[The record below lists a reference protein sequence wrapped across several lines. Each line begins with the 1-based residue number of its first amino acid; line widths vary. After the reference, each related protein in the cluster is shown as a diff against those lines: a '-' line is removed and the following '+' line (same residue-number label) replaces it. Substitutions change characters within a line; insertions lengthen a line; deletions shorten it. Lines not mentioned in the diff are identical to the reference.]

1 MFGTGSSSF
10 SLPCSTSCIAAT
22 VAIAFVMDA
31 LRNTV
36 SGVIEAEPASSARGP
51 IAPSYST
58 PFSVAA
64 IAPTPGTSFAS
75 TACFRM
81 GSMRDFAE
89 FSCACRRPTRNDA
102 AAPTAKAPFNMSR
115 RLVCL
120 MGSPSGFGWTA
131 ERSGRSMLSDP
142 GFEGKCAGECTSYH
156 PGSKFY
162 LEPPCGGPVESGYV
176 AASQSCAAGL
186 LIRDWHSRCCRRSTV
201 VADQTRRLCIVSRDR
216 LDGRDFL
223 AAVQASVQPED
234 YLEVIVDRRRGEP
247 SSQWH
252 GANDRRKQ
260 PHVDL
265 ALQESGVAIVP
276 AATPAGERR
285 REPAYREPSP
295 RGRTSGQRFE
305 DRLVGGEI
313 SQEDWSAWPARD
325 PFSQGASSRFAS
337 RVATAPDDYRPEPY
351 ESSLDDDAERLKAI
365 RGFRQRFIRQE
376 EHPPRSRLPWMI
388 AVLAIAV
395 VLVAVLIALSPL
407 GDSLKQAFKQSLAAR
422 RSSETSGTASEASR
436 TASETPHASSTP
448 RASSDTSRA
457 PSATPRA
464 TEPAAAGEPSP
475 VPSGDNRELPAANSA
490 PAAGR
495 RAGSSVNEPSAES
508 AAPQT
513 SDGTTAGRRPRPSVS
528 EPAPRRAALP
538 PEPTVAPSEPPGRLM
553 TSPRFPD
560 LPRVDVSREPGSPN
574 GIYSARIVDPAGRPL
589 TDADVLLLA
598 RMSDGTVENVMMQ
611 FSPDRGI
618 YRGALPATRSS
629 IVYLRLRVITGN
641 KRIEIP
647 VEP

>member
-1 MFGTGSSSF
+1 
-10 SLPCSTSCIAAT
+10 
-22 VAIAFVMDA
+22 
-31 LRNTV
+31 
-36 SGVIEAEPASSARGP
+36 
-51 IAPSYST
+51 
-58 PFSVAA
+58 
-64 IAPTPGTSFAS
+64 
-75 TACFRM
+75 
-81 GSMRDFAE
+81 
-89 FSCACRRPTRNDA
+89 
-102 AAPTAKAPFNMSR
+102 
-115 RLVCL
+115 
-120 MGSPSGFGWTA
+120 
-131 ERSGRSMLSDP
+131 
-142 GFEGKCAGECTSYH
+142 
-156 PGSKFY
+156 
-162 LEPPCGGPVESGYV
+162 
-176 AASQSCAAGL
+176 
-186 LIRDWHSRCCRRSTV
+186 

-216 LDGRDFL
+216 VDGRDFL

-252 GANDRRKQ
+252 GANDRRKR

-276 AATPAGERR
+276 AATPADERR
-285 REPAYREPSP
+285 REPASRGPSS
-295 RGRTSGQRFE
+295 RDRTSGQRFE

-325 PFSQGASSRFAS
+325 PFSQRASSRFAS
-337 RVATAPDDYRPEPY
+337 RVVTAPDDYRPEPY
-351 ESSLDDDAERLKAI
+351 ETSLDDDAERLKAI
-365 RGFRQRFIRQE
+365 RGFSKRLRQE
-376 EHPPRSRLPWMI
+376 EPPPRSRLPWII
-388 AVLAIAV
+388 AVLAIAFA
-395 VLVAVLIALSPL
+395 LVAALIALSPL
-407 GDSLKQAFKQSLAAR
+407 GNSLKQAFQQSLEVR
-422 RSSETSGTASEASR
+422 RSSGTSGTASEASR
-436 TASETPHASSTP
+436 TASETPGASSTP
-448 RASSDTSRA
+448 RASSDTSPA

-464 TEPAAAGEPSP
+464 TEPAAGGEPSRDTSATSP
-475 VPSGDNRELPAANSA
+475 RDNRELPAANNA

-495 RAGSSVNEPSAES
+495 RAGSSVNEPGAES
-508 AAPQT
+508 APAAPQT
-513 SDGTTAGRRPRPSVS
+513 SDGTTAGRRPRPSVT

-538 PEPTVAPSEPPGRLM
+538 PAPEPMVPPLESTGRLM

-560 LPRVDVSREPGSPN
+560 LPRVDVSREAGSPN
-574 GIYSARIVDPAGRPL
+574 GIYSARILDPAGRPL

>member
-1 MFGTGSSSF
+1 M
-10 SLPCSTSCIAAT
+10 
-22 VAIAFVMDA
+22 
-31 LRNTV
+31 
-36 SGVIEAEPASSARGP
+36 
-51 IAPSYST
+51 
-58 PFSVAA
+58 
-64 IAPTPGTSFAS
+64 
-75 TACFRM
+75 
-81 GSMRDFAE
+81 
-89 FSCACRRPTRNDA
+89 
-102 AAPTAKAPFNMSR
+102 
-115 RLVCL
+115 
-120 MGSPSGFGWTA
+120 
-131 ERSGRSMLSDP
+131 
-142 GFEGKCAGECTSYH
+142 
-156 PGSKFY
+156 
-162 LEPPCGGPVESGYV
+162 
-176 AASQSCAAGL
+176 
-186 LIRDWHSRCCRRSTV
+186 
-201 VADQTRRLCIVSRDR
+201 ADQTRRLCIVSRDR

-252 GANDRRKQ
+252 GANDRRKR

-276 AATPAGERR
+276 AATPADERR
-285 REPAYREPSP
+285 REPASRGASP
-295 RGRTSGQRFE
+295 RDRTSGQRFE

-313 SQEDWSAWPARD
+313 SQEDWSAWPAHD
-325 PFSQGASSRFAS
+325 PFSQRASPRFGS
-337 RVATAPDDYRPEPY
+337 RVVTAPDDYRPEPY
-351 ESSLDDDAERLKAI
+351 ESSLDDDTERLKAI
-365 RGFRQRFIRQE
+365 RGFSKRLRQE
-376 EHPPRSRLPWMI
+376 EHPSRSRLPWII
-388 AVLAIAV
+388 AVLAIA
-395 VLVAVLIALSPL
+395 LALIAALIALSPL
-407 GDSLKQAFKQSLAAR
+407 GNPLKQAFKQSLAVR
-422 RSSETSGTASEASR
+422 RSSETSGTESEASR
-436 TASETPHASSTP
+436 TASETP
-448 RASSDTSRA
+448 RASSSRA

-464 TEPAAAGEPSP
+464 TEPAAGGEP
-475 VPSGDNRELPAANSA
+475 VPSRHPTPMSPGDNPELPAANGA
-490 PAAGR
+490 RAAGR

-508 AAPQT
+508 APAAPQT

-538 PEPTVAPSEPPGRLM
+538 PAPEPMVPPSESTGRLM

-611 FSPDRGI
+611 FSPDRGV

>member
-1 MFGTGSSSF
+1 M
-10 SLPCSTSCIAAT
+10 
-22 VAIAFVMDA
+22 
-31 LRNTV
+31 
-36 SGVIEAEPASSARGP
+36 
-51 IAPSYST
+51 
-58 PFSVAA
+58 
-64 IAPTPGTSFAS
+64 
-75 TACFRM
+75 
-81 GSMRDFAE
+81 
-89 FSCACRRPTRNDA
+89 
-102 AAPTAKAPFNMSR
+102 
-115 RLVCL
+115 
-120 MGSPSGFGWTA
+120 
-131 ERSGRSMLSDP
+131 
-142 GFEGKCAGECTSYH
+142 
-156 PGSKFY
+156 
-162 LEPPCGGPVESGYV
+162 
-176 AASQSCAAGL
+176 
-186 LIRDWHSRCCRRSTV
+186 
-201 VADQTRRLCIVSRDR
+201 ADQTRRLCIVSRDR

-276 AATPAGERR
+276 AATPADERR

-295 RGRTSGQRFE
+295 RDRISGQRFE

-325 PFSQGASSRFAS
+325 PFSQRASSPFAS
-337 RVATAPDDYRPEPY
+337 RVATAPDDDRPEPY
-351 ESSLDDDAERLKAI
+351 ESSLDDDTERLKAI
-365 RGFRQRFIRQE
+365 RGFRHRLRQE
-376 EHPPRSRLPWMI
+376 EHPPRSRLPWII

-464 TEPAAAGEPSP
+464 TEPAAGGEPAPAPSRDTNATSP
-475 VPSGDNRELPAANSA
+475 RDNRELPAANSA

-560 LPRVDVSREPGSPN
+560 LPRVDVSRESGSPN

>member
-1 MFGTGSSSF
+1 
-10 SLPCSTSCIAAT
+10 
-22 VAIAFVMDA
+22 
-31 LRNTV
+31 
-36 SGVIEAEPASSARGP
+36 
-51 IAPSYST
+51 
-58 PFSVAA
+58 
-64 IAPTPGTSFAS
+64 
-75 TACFRM
+75 
-81 GSMRDFAE
+81 
-89 FSCACRRPTRNDA
+89 
-102 AAPTAKAPFNMSR
+102 
-115 RLVCL
+115 
-120 MGSPSGFGWTA
+120 
-131 ERSGRSMLSDP
+131 
-142 GFEGKCAGECTSYH
+142 
-156 PGSKFY
+156 
-162 LEPPCGGPVESGYV
+162 
-176 AASQSCAAGL
+176 
-186 LIRDWHSRCCRRSTV
+186 

-252 GANDRRKQ
+252 GANDRRKR

-276 AATPAGERR
+276 AATPADERR
-285 REPAYREPSP
+285 REPAS
-295 RGRTSGQRFE
+295 RGPASRDRTSGFE

-325 PFSQGASSRFAS
+325 PFSQRASSRFAS
-337 RVATAPDDYRPEPY
+337 PRVVTAPDDYRPEPY

-365 RGFRQRFIRQE
+365 RGFSKRLRQE
-376 EHPPRSRLPWMI
+376 EHPPQSRLPWII
-388 AVLAIAV
+388 AVLVIAV
-395 VLVAVLIALSPL
+395 ALVAALIALSPL
-407 GDSLKQAFKQSLAAR
+407 GNSLKQAFKQSLAVR
-422 RSSETSGTASEASR
+422 RSSETSRTESEASR
-436 TASETPHASSTP
+436 TAAETP
-448 RASSDTSRA
+448 RASSSRA

-464 TEPAAAGEPSP
+464 TEPAAGGEPSP
-475 VPSGDNRELPAANSA
+475 VPSRDTNATSPRDNRELPAANSA

-508 AAPQT
+508 APAAPQT

-538 PEPTVAPSEPPGRLM
+538 PAPEPVVPPSESTGRLM

-560 LPRVDVSREPGSPN
+560 LPRVDVSREPG

>member
-1 MFGTGSSSF
+1 M
-10 SLPCSTSCIAAT
+10 
-22 VAIAFVMDA
+22 
-31 LRNTV
+31 
-36 SGVIEAEPASSARGP
+36 
-51 IAPSYST
+51 
-58 PFSVAA
+58 
-64 IAPTPGTSFAS
+64 
-75 TACFRM
+75 
-81 GSMRDFAE
+81 
-89 FSCACRRPTRNDA
+89 
-102 AAPTAKAPFNMSR
+102 
-115 RLVCL
+115 
-120 MGSPSGFGWTA
+120 
-131 ERSGRSMLSDP
+131 
-142 GFEGKCAGECTSYH
+142 
-156 PGSKFY
+156 
-162 LEPPCGGPVESGYV
+162 
-176 AASQSCAAGL
+176 
-186 LIRDWHSRCCRRSTV
+186 
-201 VADQTRRLCIVSRDR
+201 ADQTRRLCIVSRDR

-252 GANDRRKQ
+252 GANDRRKR

-276 AATPAGERR
+276 AATPADERR
-285 REPAYREPSP
+285 REPASRGPSP
-295 RGRTSGQRFE
+295 RDRTSGQRFE
-305 DRLVGGEI
+305 DRLVDGEI
-313 SQEDWSAWPARD
+313 SQEDRSAWPAGD
-325 PFSQGASSRFAS
+325 PFSQRAPSRFAS
-337 RVATAPDDYRPEPY
+337 RVVTAPDDFRPEPY
-351 ESSLDDDAERLKAI
+351 ESSLDDDTERLKAI
-365 RGFRQRFIRQE
+365 RGFSKRLRQE
-376 EHPPRSRLPWMI
+376 EHPPRSRLPWII

-395 VLVAVLIALSPL
+395 ALVAALIALSPL
-407 GDSLKQAFKQSLAAR
+407 GNSLKQAFKQSLAAR
-422 RSSETSGTASEASR
+422 RSSETSRTASEASR
-436 TASETPHASSTP
+436 SASETP
-448 RASSDTSRA
+448 RASSSRA

-464 TEPAAAGEPSP
+464 TEPAAGGEPSP
-475 VPSGDNRELPAANSA
+475 VPSRDTNATSSRDNRELAAANSA

-508 AAPQT
+508 APAAPQT

-538 PEPTVAPSEPPGRLM
+538 PAPEPVVPPLESTGRLM

-560 LPRVDVSREPGSPN
+560 LPRVDVSRESGSPN

-611 FSPDRGI
+611 FSPDRGV

>member
-1 MFGTGSSSF
+1 
-10 SLPCSTSCIAAT
+10 
-22 VAIAFVMDA
+22 
-31 LRNTV
+31 
-36 SGVIEAEPASSARGP
+36 
-51 IAPSYST
+51 
-58 PFSVAA
+58 
-64 IAPTPGTSFAS
+64 
-75 TACFRM
+75 
-81 GSMRDFAE
+81 
-89 FSCACRRPTRNDA
+89 
-102 AAPTAKAPFNMSR
+102 
-115 RLVCL
+115 
-120 MGSPSGFGWTA
+120 
-131 ERSGRSMLSDP
+131 
-142 GFEGKCAGECTSYH
+142 
-156 PGSKFY
+156 
-162 LEPPCGGPVESGYV
+162 
-176 AASQSCAAGL
+176 
-186 LIRDWHSRCCRRSTV
+186 
-201 VADQTRRLCIVSRDR
+201 VADQTIRLCIVSRDR

-276 AATPAGERR
+276 AATPVDERR

-295 RGRTSGQRFE
+295 RDRTSSQRFE
-305 DRLVGGEI
+305 ERLVGGEI
-313 SQEDWSAWPARD
+313 SQEDWPAWPARD
-325 PFSQGASSRFAS
+325 PFSQRAPSGFAS

-365 RGFRQRFIRQE
+365 RGFRHRLRQE
-376 EHPPRSRLPWMI
+376 EHPPRSRRPWII
-388 AVLAIAV
+388 AVLAIGV
-395 VLVAVLIALSPL
+395 VLIAALIALSPL
-407 GDSLKQAFKQSLAAR
+407 GDSLKQAFRQSFAAS
-422 RSSETSGTASEASR
+422 RSSETSRTASEAPR
-436 TASETPHASSTP
+436 ASSTP
-448 RASSDTSRA
+448 RASSDASRA

-464 TEPAAAGEPSP
+464 TEPAAGGEPAPAPSRDTNATSP
-475 VPSGDNRELPAANSA
+475 RDNRELPAANSA

-495 RAGSSVNEPSAES
+495 RAGSSVNEPSAENAP
-508 AAPQT
+508 AAPQP
-513 SDGTTAGRRPRPSVS
+513 SDGTTAGRRSRPSVS
-528 EPAPRRAALP
+528 EPAPRRTALP
-538 PEPTVAPSEPPGRLM
+538 PAPEPTVAPSESTGRLM

-560 LPRVDVSREPGSPN
+560 LPRVDVSRESGSPN

>member
-1 MFGTGSSSF
+1 
-10 SLPCSTSCIAAT
+10 
-22 VAIAFVMDA
+22 
-31 LRNTV
+31 
-36 SGVIEAEPASSARGP
+36 
-51 IAPSYST
+51 
-58 PFSVAA
+58 
-64 IAPTPGTSFAS
+64 
-75 TACFRM
+75 
-81 GSMRDFAE
+81 
-89 FSCACRRPTRNDA
+89 
-102 AAPTAKAPFNMSR
+102 
-115 RLVCL
+115 
-120 MGSPSGFGWTA
+120 
-131 ERSGRSMLSDP
+131 
-142 GFEGKCAGECTSYH
+142 
-156 PGSKFY
+156 
-162 LEPPCGGPVESGYV
+162 
-176 AASQSCAAGL
+176 
-186 LIRDWHSRCCRRSTV
+186 

-295 RGRTSGQRFE
+295 RDRTGGQRFE

-325 PFSQGASSRFAS
+325 PFSQRASSRFAS

-351 ESSLDDDAERLKAI
+351 ESSLDDDTERLKAI
-365 RGFRQRFIRQE
+365 RGFRQRLRKE
-376 EHPPRSRLPWMI
+376 EHPPRSRLPWI
-388 AVLAIAV
+388 LAALATAVI
-395 VLVAVLIALSPL
+395 LVTALIALSPL
-407 GDSLKQAFKQSLAAR
+407 GDSLKQAFRQSLAAR
-422 RSSETSGTASEASR
+422 RSSETSRTASEAPL
-436 TASETPHASSTP
+436 TASETPRASSTP
-448 RASSDTSRA
+448 RAASDTSRA
-457 PSATPRA
+457 PSATLRA
-464 TEPAAAGEPSP
+464 TEPATGGEPSS
-475 VPSGDNRELPAANSA
+475 VPSRDTNATPARDTRELPAAHSA

-513 SDGTTAGRRPRPSVS
+513 SDGTAAGRRPRPSVS
-528 EPAPRRAALP
+528 EPAPRRAAP
-538 PEPTVAPSEPPGRLM
+538 PEPTVAPSESTGRLM

-560 LPRVDVSREPGSPN
+560 LPRVDVSREPGTPN